1 VTIQGL
7 NLQSLFGAATSNN
20 GLPSLSSILG
30 NGFRHHSF
38 AVDSHGRVRLPTAA
52 ELNNAASPKD
62 KLAIAGQLAE
72 VIQVQADAA
81 IKTGIPN
88 RITIMTTQVKNLLEV
103 VGAIVSS
110 LTAAPTADKS
120 GATDPLKPYRQSL
133 STVLGTL
140 HSVLSEISAL
150 VPKATPSVAKSTSA
164 AIQQLDVRGGALAT
178 QAGLVW
184 PPLTAIGTTSAAR
197 ATPTPNST
205 SLANIIA

>member
-7 NLQSLFGAATSNN
+7 NLQPLFGPATSNN
-20 GLPSLSSILG
+20 GLSTLSTIFG

-38 AVDSHGRVRLPTAA
+38 AIDSHGRVRLPTTA
-52 ELNNAASPKD
+52 ELNNATSPKD

-88 RITIMTTQVKNLLEV
+88 RIAAMTTQVKNLLDV
-103 VGAIVSS
+103 VGTVVSG
-110 LTAAPTADKS
+110 LTTAPAAEKS
-120 GATDPLKPYRQSL
+120 GATDPLKSYQQSL

-140 HSVLSEISAL
+140 HSVLSEICAL
-150 VPKATPSVAKSTSA
+150 VPKATPSLAKSMSA

-197 ATPTPNST
+197 VTPTPNST
-205 SLANIIA
+205 TLVNIIA